1 VSARIRATS
10 ASEVLAI
17 AQRAHAASAR
27 LDGEPAY
34 PFAHR
39 WERSR
44 YPIAWLCTH
53 PKEAP

>member
-1 VSARIRATS
+1 MSARIRATS